1 MGSSLYTCVNVCG
14 TRAPKEDFRMSHP
27 MTKVFDQLRAGMTQ
41 DKRGMDREMD
51 SLEMIS
57 EL

>member
-1 MGSSLYTCVNVCG
+1 
-14 TRAPKEDFRMSHP
+14 MSHP
-27 MTKVFDQLRAGMTQ
+27 MMKVFDQLRAGMTQ

-57 EL
+57 KL

>member
-1 MGSSLYTCVNVCG
+1 
-14 TRAPKEDFRMSHP
+14 MSHS
-27 MTKVFDQLRAGMTQ
+27 MMKVFNQLHAGMTQ
-41 DKRGMDREMD
+41 DERGMDREMD